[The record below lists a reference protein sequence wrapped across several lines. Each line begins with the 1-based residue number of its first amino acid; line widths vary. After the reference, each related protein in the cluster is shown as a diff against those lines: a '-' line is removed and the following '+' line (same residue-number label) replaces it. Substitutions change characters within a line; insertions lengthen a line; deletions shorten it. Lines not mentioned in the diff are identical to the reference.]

1 MASIDKILIKVYT
14 SFYFDPFLI
23 SLAER
28 LLPLFNSY
36 LGGGKTVMVIYLTTL
51 THATNIES
59 CR

>member
-36 LGGGKTVMVIYLTTL
+36 LGGGKT
-51 THATNIES
+51 E
-59 CR
+59 